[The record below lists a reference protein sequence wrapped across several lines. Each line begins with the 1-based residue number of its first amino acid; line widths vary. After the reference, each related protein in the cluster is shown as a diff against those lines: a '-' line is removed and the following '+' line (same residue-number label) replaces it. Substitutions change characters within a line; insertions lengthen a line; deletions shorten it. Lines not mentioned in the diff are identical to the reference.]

1 MVYNLIALFLGMIV
15 GQIALYFIDDFWQTH
30 KQKKEKRK

>member
-1 MVYNLIALFLGMIV
+1 MAYNFIALFLGMIV
-15 GQIALYFIDDFWQTH
+15 GQIALYFIDDIWQTY